1 MRNCLRT
8 AGLLQETQ
16 KLVDGMKRSALA
28 LALILSLL
36 VSTASIHLVSL
47 AVVDGAVP
55 HIFPELLTISME
67 TFNSSKIYSPNSDVV
82 LKFSIAKDI
91 GAAAFYDLYPD
102 TGWFSYSLDDNPNV
116 TGEPKAVSSTVSVIT
131 SHHGGPT
138 QIETTRYNVAIH
150 LIEASDGHHK
160 IAVYIGVGY
169 FFTED
174 SLFFSSN
181 RTFAPFYFNVDAC
194 PIIRVASPKNII
206 YDTADVSLNFTV
218 NEPVS
223 QISYSLDGQENMT
236 IAGNV
241 TLTDLPNGDHNVTVY
256 AQDVTGNIGV
266 SEIKNFSVE
275 VPEPFPTTLVVAASV
290 AVAIAGVGLLVVYF
304 KRRNP

>member
-1 MRNCLRT
+1 M
-8 AGLLQETQ
+8 
-16 KLVDGMKRSALA
+16 VMKRSALA

-36 VSTASIHLVSL
+36 VSTAGIHLVNL
-47 AVVDGAVP
+47 AVVEGAVP

-67 TFNSSKIYSPNSDVV
+67 SFNSSKIYSPNSDVV
-82 LKFSIAKDI
+82 LRFSVAKDI

-116 TGEPKAVSSTVSVIT
+116 TGEAKAVSSTVSVIT

-138 QIETTRYNVAIH
+138 KIETTRYNVAIH
-150 LIEASDGHHK
+150 LIGASDGQHK
-160 IAVYIGVGY
+160 IAVYIGVG
-169 FFTED
+169 FFLTED
-174 SLFFSSN
+174 SPFFSIN

-194 PIIRVASPKNII
+194 PIIRVTSPENII
-206 YDTADVSLNFTV
+206 YDTVDVPLNFTV

-223 QISYSLDGQENMT
+223 QISYSLDGQKNVT
-236 IAGNV
+236 IAGNT

-256 AQDVTGNIGV
+256 AQDITRNIGV
-266 SEIKNFSVE
+266 SEIMDFSVE
-275 VPEPFPTTLVVAASV
+275 APEPFPTTLVVAASV
-290 AVAIAGVGLLVVYF
+290 SVAIVGAGLLIVYF